1 VDVPEYILKEYLLPK
16 NYERPKIEIGNYYL
30 NWNDKSLGIHQKE
43 IPELKTFLKNAIT
56 NFRIIFEVLN
66 NIRKPK
72 NFQKRQL
79 PREFNPFVRILHHN
93 EMNKISYDLYMGP
106 DGSTFIDRLERIEIN
121 KAHGLTKG
129 NGIPESQFN
138 KSVIHLK
145 WSLGELL
152 FNRQVMD

>member
-1 VDVPEYILKEYLLPK
+1 
-16 NYERPKIEIGNYYL
+16 
-30 NWNDKSLGIHQKE
+30 
-43 IPELKTFLKNAIT
+43 
-56 NFRIIFEVLN
+56 
-66 NIRKPK
+66 
-72 NFQKRQL
+72 
-79 PREFNPFVRILHHN
+79 
-93 EMNKISYDLYMGP
+93 MGP